1 MAKRIRVRRMSFF
14 QKILVNGLCTGGV
27 DEEEC
32 KVELPGF
39 WAAIAAVLWPG
50 YWDPKVHK
58 SMLPNGPL
66 S

>member
-1 MAKRIRVRRMSFF
+1 M
-14 QKILVNGLCTGGV
+14 

-50 YWDPKVHK
+50 YWDPKVTVNSSNIIISCFTRLTGCVLASVRHLR
-58 SMLPNGPL
+58 MLT
-66 S
+66 